1 MHTVTSF
8 DGDSIEPDQLSGVM
22 ADYLALERA
31 RIYRRLFVSRFAIL
45 ALILGVIGFG
55 LRWLPP
61 FASWL
66 SVSLC
71 TIAPA
76 WAWMTELRCDW
87 RLSKR
92 LNDVPGVTHVVLSDS
107 GVRKS

>member
-8 DGDSIEPDQLSGVM
+8 DGDSIEPGQLSGVM
-22 ADYLALERA
+22 ADYFALERA
-31 RIYRRLFVSRFAIL
+31 RIYRRLCVRRFAIL
-45 ALILGVIGFG
+45 ALILGAIGFG

-71 TIAPA
+71 TIPPA
-76 WAWMTELRCDW
+76 GAWMSELRCDW
-87 RLSKR
+87 KLTKR
-92 LNDVPGVTHVVLSDS
+92 LNDVTGVTHVTLSDS